1 MSNDRNLDDS
11 ENMLSMLELSHDFIS
26 AGLLDRAEAI
36 LLKMVEIPTDQRLL
50 NFYSL
55 FMKKNRILKRQL
67 MWQPNILRQMII
79 QFQNY

>member
-36 LLKMVEIPTDQRLL
+36 LLK
-50 NFYSL
+50 
-55 FMKKNRILKRQL
+55 
-67 MWQPNILRQMII
+67 W
-79 QFQNY
+79 